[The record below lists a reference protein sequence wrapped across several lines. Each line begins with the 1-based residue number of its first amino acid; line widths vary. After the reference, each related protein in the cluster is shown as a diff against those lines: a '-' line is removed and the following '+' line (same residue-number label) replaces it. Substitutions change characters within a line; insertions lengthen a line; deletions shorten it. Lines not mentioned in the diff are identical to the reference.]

1 MNAVGYFVEGAKRDG
16 ERRGVGDQNR
26 AFLDF
31 CGRQGYEVSAT
42 FLDTGGASRER
53 HSGFQQLLQYLHRA
67 ERGFTVVIVDSA
79 SALGN
84 DMGEAAMRLLQIEAT
99 GVPILSA
106 QTGREVI
113 RELVDRWAD
122 RADGTPV
129 SERVRSAMRR
139 KAVRGEVLG
148 RPPYGYQVGPRR
160 RLDLVPEEAVV
171 VRYIFRLYLQEGMG
185 IRRIAGQLNAEG
197 IPTRRGGNW
206 SMVTVRDIL
215 RNRVYLGTYVR
226 FGVKVPGSH
235 QPLVSADDFNRVQE
249 RLQSRG
255 TAERTRTV
263 QPFLLSGLVYCVR
276 CGNRLIGVSRRQR
289 WKTKSGEEHTAQ
301 YRYYQCESRTNQST
315 CGYNTQ
321 RSNELEARV
330 HELLGEDGGPSVTRV
345 RRAGN
350 VDSYILDLTSQVE
363 RAEARLKRNQRQLEE
378 IVADA
383 AHGHLSIER
392 MRSLGA
398 PLAED
403 HQGLIGELDQAKERV
418 SAAESEAERRRRL
431 ATQRE
436 RLSGDWDELAF
447 GDLQSALREVIDR
460 IEVDGDDCRLFLRI

>member
-1 MNAVGYFVEGAKRDG
+1 MNAVGYFVEGARRDG
-16 ERRGVGDQNR
+16 DKRNIGAQNR
-26 AFLDF
+26 AFLDY
-31 CGRQGYEVSAT
+31 CGKEGYEIAAT
-42 FLDTGGASRER
+42 FLDTESAGDRQA
-53 HSGFQQLLQYLHRA
+53 GFRQMLEYLHRDN
-67 ERGFTVVIVDSA
+67 RGFTVVIVDSVGTMGA
-79 SALGN
+79 
-84 DMGEAAMRLLQIEAT
+84 DMGAAAMRLLQVESA
-99 GVPILSA
+99 GVSVISA
-106 QTGREVI
+106 QTGREAA

-122 RADGTPV
+122 RAEGTPV

-171 VRYIFRLYLQEGMG
+171 VRYIFRLYLQEGLG

-215 RNRVYLGTYVR
+215 RNRVYLGTYMR

-235 QPLVSADDFNRVQE
+235 QPLVSNEDFNRVQE

-255 TAERTRTV
+255 TPERRRSV
-263 QPFLLSGLVYCVR
+263 QPFLLSSLVYCGR

-289 WKTKSGEEHTAQ
+289 WRTKSGEEHTAQ

-315 CGYNTQ
+315 CDYNTQ
-321 RSNELEARV
+321 REAELDAKVREM
-330 HELLGEDGGPSVTRV
+330 LSEDTPAVTRV

-350 VDSYILDLTSQVE
+350 VDSYLLDLMAQVE
-363 RAEARLKRNQRQLEE
+363 RAESRVRRNKRQVEE
-378 IVADA
+378 LVADT

-392 MRSLGA
+392 MRALGWR
-398 PLAED
+398 LAEEHGALQD
-403 HQGLIGELDQAKERV
+403 ELEEARGRV
-418 SAAESEAERRRRL
+418 AQAESEAERRRRL
-431 ATQRE
+431 QDVRE
-436 RLSGDWDELAF
+436 RLISSWEQMTFDEL
-447 GDLQSALREVIDR
+447 QKSLREVVDR
-460 IEVDGDDCRLFLRI
+460 VEVDGEQCQLFLRV

>member
-1 MNAVGYFVEGAKRDG
+1 MNAVGYFVEGARRDG
-16 ERRGVGDQNR
+16 EKRTVGAQNR
-26 AFLDF
+26 GFLDF
-31 CGRQGYEVSAT
+31 CGRQGYEIAAT
-42 FLDTGGASRER
+42 FLDTEGTSDRQA
-53 HSGFQQLLQYLHRA
+53 GFRQMIEFLHRSD
-67 ERGFTVVIVDSA
+67 RGFTVVVVDGIG
-79 SALGN
+79 ALGK

-99 GVPILSA
+99 GVTVVSA
-106 QTGREVI
+106 QSGREAARDI
-113 RELVDRWAD
+113 VDRWAD

-160 RLDLVPEEAVV
+160 RLDIVPEEAVV
-171 VRYIFRLYLQEGMG
+171 VRYIFRLYLQEGLG

-215 RNRVYLGTYVR
+215 RNRVYLGTYTR

-235 QPLVSADDFNRVQE
+235 QPLVSNEDFNRVQE

-255 TAERTRTV
+255 TPERRRTV
-263 QPFLLSGLVYCVR
+263 QPFLLSGLVYCAR

-289 WKTKSGEEHTAQ
+289 WRTKAGEERAAH

-315 CGYNTQ
+315 CDYNTQ
-321 RSNELEARV
+321 RAPALEARV
-330 HELLGEDGGPSVTRV
+330 RELLEEDTPAITRV

-350 VDSYILDLTSQVE
+350 ADSYLLDLMAQVE
-363 RAEARLKRNQRQLEE
+363 RAESRIRRNRRQVEE

-392 MRSLGA
+392 MRNLGWR
-398 PLAED
+398 LAED
-403 HQGLIGELDQAKERV
+403 QSALEDDLEAARTRV
-418 SAAESEAERRRRL
+418 AQAESEAERRQRL
-431 ATQRE
+431 AAVRE
-436 RLSGDWDELAF
+436 RLVETWDSLGFDELQA
-447 GDLQSALREVIDR
+447 GLREIVDR
-460 IEVDGDDCRLFLRI
+460 LEVDGEESRLFLRV